1 MALIFSLCFNINP
14 ILMKS
19 IMRVESNFQE
29 SAVSQ
34 GNYGLMQIRLN
45 TAKHFCNIQNVPTLM
60 NPYNNVDCSCKILS
74 SLSTRYNKKLPL
86 IISAYN
92 AGTATSKN
100 RVYVSQVLKYKANYD
115 RRN

>member
-1 MALIFSLCFNINP
+1 
-14 ILMKS
+14 MKS

-29 SAVSQ
+29 QAVSQ
-34 GNYGLMQIRLN
+34 GNYGLMQIRLT

-74 SLSTRYNKKLPL
+74 SLNQIYKRVPL
-86 IISAYN
+86 VISAYN

-100 RVYVSQVLKYKANYD
+100 RVYVTQVLKYKANYD
-115 RRN
+115 RRK